1 MTELA
6 TVAPITKTVLVRCDV
21 ETAFRVFTA
30 EIGAWWPT
38 DTHSIAEHDV
48 RELVFEQ
55 HEGGELYE
63 VSADGVRSHWARIQ
77 VWEPPNRLVL
87 DWHVNPAAAAPTEIE
102 VTFGAEGLA
111 TVVHL
116 EHRHWERLGATGR
129 ERRDGYES
137 GWEPVLA
144 RFAEAVAT

>member
-6 TVAPITKTVLVRCDV
+6 TIAPITKTVLVQCDV

-38 DTHSIAEHDV
+38 ETHSIAEEHV

-55 HEGGELYE
+55 REGGELYE
-63 VSADGVRSHWARIQ
+63 VSAQGVRSHWAWVRA
-77 VWEPPNRLVL
+77 WEPPDRLVL
-87 DWHVNPAAAAPTEIE
+87 DWHVNPEAPAATEIE
-102 VTFGAEGLA
+102 VRFSPQGGGTA
-111 TVVHL
+111 VHL
-116 EHRHWERLGATGR
+116 EHRHWERLGAAGQ
-129 ERRDGYES
+129 ERRDGYET

-144 RFAEAVAT
+144 RFVEAVAA